1 MHVNL
6 KVSTSEEYFLQTERE
21 IDWEEE
27 NSFKIQ
33 LKQAQGL
40 QEILATEVSIFML
53 RRATGFCGSLVD
65 TMAGVRRK
73 LIKKYENDYETY
85 VEYND
90 FY

>member
-6 KVSTSEEYFLQTERE
+6 KVSTSEEYFSQQERE
-21 IDWEEE
+21 IDWEEND
-27 NSFKIQ
+27 NSKVST
-33 LKQAQGL
+33 KQAN
-40 QEILATEVSIFML
+40 EIGKILSTEVSIFLL
-53 RRATGFCGSLVD
+53 RRATGFCGSVVD
-65 TMAGVRRK
+65 QMVGVRRQ